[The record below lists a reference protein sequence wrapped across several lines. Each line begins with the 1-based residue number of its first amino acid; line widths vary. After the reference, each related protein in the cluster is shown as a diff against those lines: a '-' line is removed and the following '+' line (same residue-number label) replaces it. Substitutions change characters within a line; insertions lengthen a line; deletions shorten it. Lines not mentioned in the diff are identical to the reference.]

1 MSKATPSTTAAKPF
15 LCNYTKEQLQQLYVA
30 WGCDKIARIPT
41 KNRVTIIAFPPGAQY
56 NTARISRA
64 AQKST
69 YGKPMFEVI
78 LYNGEQP

>member
-1 MSKATPSTTAAKPF
+1 MKTATPYI
-15 LCNYTKEQLQQLYVA
+15 CNYTKEQLRQLYVA
-30 WGCDKIARIPT
+30 WGCAETAKIPT

-56 NTARISRA
+56 STARISKA